1 MLQKNK
7 EKQERKQRRQTF
19 VGIRPARFEKKTAYN
34 RAKAKAETRY
44 QETQPPEKFGGF
56 SLFCPGAKSNKSH
69 FLLLT
74 INRKSSIIRS
84 QKKGDNYYDYE
95 YRY

>member
-56 SLFCPGAKSNKSH
+56 SLFCPG
-69 FLLLT
+69 
-74 INRKSSIIRS
+74 
-84 QKKGDNYYDYE
+84 
-95 YRY
+95 RYKVQ

>member
-19 VGIRPARFEKKTAYN
+19 VGIRPVRFEKKTAYN

-44 QETQPPEKFGGF
+44 
-56 SLFCPGAKSNKSH
+56 
-69 FLLLT
+69 
-74 INRKSSIIRS
+74 
-84 QKKGDNYYDYE
+84 
-95 YRY
+95 